1 MYGLLLPTPSIK
13 GFCQIGC
20 MIGLGT
26 SLYICN
32 FLPTSGGGPMQRRL
46 PVLAVRPHPG
56 GRRGCSGLSRCIPR
70 WRFSACRCAADAGVR
85 AAMARRCAL
94 AFLELSSQEGRR
106 RCQLCFS
113 KDACHGLLHH
123 EVPREDDAVNDA
135 ALRRHDPRHPQA
147 RRAREA
153 SGTASRQRP
162 CRRAG
167 QEKTKNKRRPAKA
180 GAAKMHS
187 LSLHGEQMLLAF
199 VRGNRCFRAHGRRL
213 DRHAP

>member
-1 MYGLLLPTPSIK
+1 M
-13 GFCQIGC
+13 
-20 MIGLGT
+20 
-26 SLYICN
+26 
-32 FLPTSGGGPMQRRL
+32 
-46 PVLAVRPHPG
+46 RPHPG

-70 WRFSACRCAADAGVR
+70 WRFSACHCTGDAGVR

-113 KDACHGLLHH
+113 EDACHGLLHH

-135 ALRRHDPRHPQA
+135 AVRRHDARHPQA
-147 RRAREA
+147 RRARGA
-153 SGTASRQRP
+153 SGTPSRQRP

-167 QEKTKNKRRPAKA
+167 QEKTKNKRRSAEA
-180 GAAKMHS
+180 GAAEMHS

-199 VRGNRCFRAHGRRL
+199 VRRNRCFRAHRRRL
-213 DRHAP
+213 DQHAL

>member
-1 MYGLLLPTPSIK
+1 
-13 GFCQIGC
+13 
-20 MIGLGT
+20 
-26 SLYICN
+26 
-32 FLPTSGGGPMQRRL
+32 MQRRL

-70 WRFSACRCAADAGVR
+70 WRCSACHCKADAGVR

-113 KDACHGLLHH
+113 EDACHGLLHH

-135 ALRRHDPRHPQA
+135 AVRRHDARHPQA
-147 RRAREA
+147 RRARGA
-153 SGTASRQRP
+153 SGTPSRQRP

-167 QEKTKNKRRPAKA
+167 QEQKEKQKKICRGWRGRN
-180 GAAKMHS
+180 
-187 LSLHGEQMLLAF
+187 AF
-199 VRGNRCFRAHGRRL
+199 A
-213 DRHAP
+213 